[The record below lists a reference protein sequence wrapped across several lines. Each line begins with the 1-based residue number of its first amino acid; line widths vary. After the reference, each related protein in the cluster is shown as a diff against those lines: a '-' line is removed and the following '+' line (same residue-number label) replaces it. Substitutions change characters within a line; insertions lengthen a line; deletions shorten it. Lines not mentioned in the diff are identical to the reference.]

1 MSARLPTSFYIKL
14 SAVCFAIG
22 AAVEGFMLNTG
33 FYATVT
39 AKEAE
44 RWEEGELERKQFR
57 TQPAFTYA
65 LHTPAAAK
73 CPRSSMSGGQP
84 ACWCPTT
91 CC

>member
-57 TQPAFTYA
+57 TQVA
-65 LHTPAAAK
+65 LKLKEQGVPVPPELQPYLELHAK
-73 CPRSSMSGGQP
+73 K
-84 ACWCPTT
+84 
-91 CC
+91 